1 VVQPVYPTYSIPYI
15 VFYLVIF
22 FLFLIESKNHYI
34 SKSNKILYFFIF
46 TLFLFFIGLRGHIYT
61 DWLSYVEIFEETPQ
75 LWNQT
80 TLNYI
85 GDGKMEFGFLLF
97 TVFIK
102 TIFSNYF
109 FWVFIIALINL
120 LVLNKL
126 FKKHTK
132 YYSLAFLT
140 FFIMNGLGIMFNLY
154 RNSIALSFFL
164 LSLNFLK
171 EKKFTKYLILNL
183 LGGCFHYSALLFI
196 PLYFLLNKDIP
207 KKIIWILFIIA
218 NFIFLLKI
226 KWLSYILGDIV
237 SIINISQIS
246 DKINA
251 YSSGNSATFTIGYFE
266 RVFTFIF
273 FTIFYKDLV
282 LKDNFNKIFY
292 NIFILFFLCVFL
304 LSEVRV
310 FSDRFSYLFIFSYW
324 FLYPNIFDLIANKS
338 KKYLF
343 ISLFFCYSIFRIYTA
358 NTNLMAKYDNLLWG
372 IENYQDRSN
381 RSYENSKFFE

>member
-1 VVQPVYPTYSIPYI
+1 MLQPVYPTYSIPYI

-22 FLFLIESKNHYI
+22 FLFLIELKNHYI
-34 SKSNKILYFFIF
+34 YKSNKILYFFIL

-61 DWLSYVEIFEETPQ
+61 DWLSYVHIFEETPQ
-75 LWNQT
+75 LWNWT

-109 FWVFIIALINL
+109 FWIFIIALINL

-132 YYSLAFLT
+132 YYTLAFLT
-140 FFIMNGLGIMFNLY
+140 FFIMNGLAIMFNLY
-154 RNSIALSFFL
+154 RNSIALSLFL

-183 LGGCFHYSALLFI
+183 LGSCFHYSAILFI

-226 KWLSYILGDIV
+226 KWLTYILGDIV

-251 YSSGNSATFTIGYFE
+251 YSSGDSATFTIGYFE
-266 RVFTFIF
+266 RIFTFIF

-324 FLYPNIFDLIANKS
+324 FLYPNIFDLISNKR

-372 IENYQDRSN
+372 IDNYKDRSN